1 MARIATAFAVLGAA
15 GLAACST
22 YDPYYSSTPNPN
34 PPTAVAPAT
43 VVTPATVAVAP
54 AAPVTTVPAAPAAV
68 VAGNVPSPATYRTGL
83 GTVESA
89 SLVNVAPPP
98 TGASSAAGA
107 STATYPAYRL
117 SVRMDDG
124 SVQTI
129 DQDNRAFMVGDRIE
143 VTSGGRIV
151 RR

>member
-34 PPTAVAPAT
+34 PPTAVAPAPVT
-43 VVTPATVAVAP
+43 VVPAAPVAVAP
-54 AAPVTTVPAAPAAV
+54 PAPAPV
-68 VAGNVPSPATYRTGL
+68 VAGNVPSLATYRAGL

-98 TGASSAAGA
+98 AGASASAGASS
-107 STATYPAYRL
+107 ATYPAYRL

-143 VTSGGRIV
+143 VTSSGRIV